1 MAKVDTYQ
9 HPELGQ
15 ALRFL
20 RARSG
25 LSQARVAEAV
35 SARGGRM
42 TPVWLSRIE
51 SAPDRGGG
59 PYPSVTLLD
68 RILAVLGSSRA
79 ELEYLLRECPWGRVG
94 EGAEWGDDVWARGSA
109 AAPVAAGGGASS
121 PAAAAAPSP
130 AGAPMSVA
138 VPPGVAARARG
149 SSPAHASPPDLAA
162 EAAELGAR
170 YARLSRA
177 DQLALLARA
186 RGLS

>member
-51 SAPDRGGG
+51 SAADRGGG
-59 PYPSVTLLD
+59 PYPSVALLD
-68 RILAVLGSSRA
+68 RVLAVLGSSRA
-79 ELEYLLRECPWGRVG
+79 ELERLLRERPWARVG
-94 EGAEWGDDVWARGSA
+94 EGAEWAEAAAGGSGRRRRSRGGAPRGAAALRAA
-109 AAPVAAGGGASS
+109 AAPPGAAAP
-121 PAAAAAPSP
+121 PAAAAPLGAACAARHRPPRSRRRTSPPRRPNSARVTRASP
-130 AGAPMSVA
+130 A
-138 VPPGVAARARG
+138 R
-149 SSPAHASPPDLAA
+149 
-162 EAAELGAR
+162 
-170 YARLSRA
+170 
-177 DQLALLARA
+177 QLALLARV
-186 RGLS
+186 RELS

>member
-51 SAPDRGGG
+51 SAADRGGG
-59 PYPSVTLLD
+59 PYPSVALLD

-79 ELEYLLRECPWGRVG
+79 ELERLLRERPWARVG
-94 EGAEWGDDVWARGSA
+94 EGAEWDE
-109 AAPVAAGGGASS
+109 AAPRVAAGGRAPPPRRRRAAGRRRAARRRGPSRASS
-121 PAAAAAPSP
+121 PAPAAP
-130 AGAPMSVA
+130 
-138 VPPGVAARARG
+138 
-149 SSPAHASPPDLAA
+149 PDIAA

-177 DQLALLARA
+177 DQLALLARV
-186 RGLS
+186 RELS